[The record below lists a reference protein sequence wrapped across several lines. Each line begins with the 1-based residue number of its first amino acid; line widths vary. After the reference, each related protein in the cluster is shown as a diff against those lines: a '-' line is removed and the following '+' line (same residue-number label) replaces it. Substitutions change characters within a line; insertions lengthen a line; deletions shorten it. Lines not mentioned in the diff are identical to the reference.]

1 MRKGLNFTLALII
14 SVGFANAA
22 VRDGNSIDRNTNQSS
37 ARTAATTQR
46 GTTARTGK
54 NTISRTTTNSR
65 GNNST
70 NVSRATTARA
80 ATTATTARSAT
91 TASART
97 SAART
102 ASRAPARSN
111 ARAATM
117 TAAESMTFGTGYN
130 ACRDAYFTCMDQFCA
145 VQNET
150 YRRCVCSSRLNSI
163 ISGESLLSQTA
174 TQLQDFK
181 DLNIDIIPK
190 TAGEVQA
197 MLSASAGETAAAT
210 TKDAS
215 QSAQQLKNIST
226 VLNSTKSK
234 ALSTA
239 GTLDAG
245 GDINEIW
252 ATTDLA
258 SGAYIANL
266 TGEPLYN
273 AVHAQCAE
281 MAMPNCNSKSTLNMV
296 VSAYGMYIE
305 NDCTTLTNSLNKKIT
320 SAKKS
325 VRDTEREM
333 QLARLENYNAH
344 NSTAI
349 NECIAQVRNDLTAN
363 TACGT
368 DYVHCLDISGKY
380 LNRDTGEPLYT
391 AEFYQLDGQISLEGN
406 ILTNQTNR
414 LLVAD
419 LNRKRIF
426 AERGLD
432 TCRDIADVVWDEFM
446 RQAIVE
452 IYQGQQQRIRQVK
465 TDCLEVVT
473 KCYDEQNESLKD
485 FSNVKEQLLL
495 GQRLEL
501 SEEMC
506 VEKLNACSNLYGGG
520 SQGMKQLLTAMH
532 DITDQTIAQNCMATL
547 RDYAKD
553 ICAVP
558 SSDTIHTYP
567 YSCRVYSPGQQKYAH
582 NNACNQ
588 KLWADENKSESGFQG
603 FDQLPEN
610 NVTSNYTC
618 DATVIKKYTTCNS
631 EYYMAKSPQDLTP
644 IDKPEDGNACI
655 PCALLNTDQYV
666 CNDQGYAVPPEY
678 SPDDTPDSSDDI
690 NTEDCGDDYIGS
702 LYQKLVRYAL
712 QACVRPSLSN
722 DPDYIIPTTV
732 LQDVNVVMDSIRI
745 DMGNSLANECERL
758 GGTWVPS
765 EWVDKDTNN
774 EHDITADTLNKDFY
788 DETGAN
794 TKWGYCTATLAQTLR
809 DQCTNLGG
817 TWVAKTWLDKTEN
830 TTCCAN
836 NQCIEK
842 DNPTDSPD
850 GCHDITGDVLLNEFY
865 STQSETNTHIGY
877 CASIVH
883 TTSTQETP

>member
-1 MRKGLNFTLALII
+1 MIFSIICLPTWGIFDIITYIKRMRKGLNFTLALIF

-22 VRDGNSIDRNTNQSS
+22 VRDDNTIDRTTQKTVRTTAQRNTP
-37 ARTAATTQR
+37 ARTT
-46 GTTARTGK
+46 K
-54 NTISRTTTNSR
+54 NTVSRNATNSR
-65 GNNST
+65 GNNNT
-70 NVSRATTARA
+70 NISRATTARSA
-80 ATTATTARSAT
+80 ATTTTVRSATTPIRAATVRSASSPVRPTARSA
-91 TASART
+91 SL
-97 SAART
+97 SG
-102 ASRAPARSN
+102 
-111 ARAATM
+111 RAATM
-117 TAAESMTFGTGYN
+117 TTVESMTFGTGYN

-145 VQNET
+145 VQNDS

-197 MLSASAGETAAAT
+197 MLSASAGEMAAAT
-210 TKDAS
+210 TKDTS
-215 QSAQQLKNIST
+215 QSAQQLNNIST
-226 VLNSTKSK
+226 VLNNTKSK

-281 MAMPNCNSKSTLNMV
+281 IAMPNCNSKSTLNMV

-349 NECIAQVRNDLTAN
+349 NECIAQVRTDLTAN
-363 TACGT
+363 TACGA

-380 LNRDTGEPLYT
+380 LNHETGEPIYT

-465 TDCLEVVT
+465 NDCLEVVT

-520 SQGMKQLLTAMH
+520 SQGMKELLTAMH
-532 DITDQTIAQNCMATL
+532 DITDQTIAQNCIVTL
-547 RDYAKD
+547 KDYAKD

-558 SSDTIHTYP
+558 SSDTIHSYP
-567 YSCRVYSPGQQKYAH
+567 YSCRVYTPGQQKYAH
-582 NNACNQ
+582 NNECNQ
-588 KLWADENKSESGFQG
+588 KLWADENKSESGYIDLIIDTG
-603 FDQLPEN
+603 
-610 NVTSNYTC
+610 SNYIC
-618 DATVIKKYTTCNS
+618 EVAQKKYTSCKKGFFMTINAS
-631 EYYMAKSPQDLTP
+631 SLEPTSTP
-644 IDKPEDGNACI
+644 TFGNACMPCSALGPDYKCNGGTDAPI
-655 PCALLNTDQYV
+655 PPQ
-666 CNDQGYAVPPEY
+666 
-678 SPDDTPDSSDDI
+678 SD
-690 NTEDCGDDYIGS
+690 NSGSNNVDCGEDYIGS

-712 QACVRPSLSN
+712 QACVRPSLAN

-765 EWVDKDTNN
+765 EWIDEDADSK
-774 EHDITADTLNKDFY
+774 HDITTDSLSKKFY

-794 TKWGYCTATLAQTLR
+794 TKWGYCTES
-809 DQCTNLGG
+809 
-817 TWVAKTWLDKTEN
+817 KEN
-830 TTCCAN
+830 TTTVN
-836 NQCIEK
+836 
-842 DNPTDSPD
+842 
-850 GCHDITGDVLLNEFY
+850 
-865 STQSETNTHIGY
+865 STPSSTEPEAETNPEQNTE
-877 CASIVH
+877 
-883 TTSTQETP
+883 TTQETP

>member
-1 MRKGLNFTLALII
+1 MIFSIICLPTWGIFDIIIYIKRMRKGLNFTLALIF

-22 VRDGNSIDRNTNQSS
+22 VRDDNTIDRTTQKTVRTTAQRNTP
-37 ARTAATTQR
+37 ARTT
-46 GTTARTGK
+46 K
-54 NTISRTTTNSR
+54 NTVSRNATNSR
-65 GNNST
+65 GNNNT
-70 NVSRATTARA
+70 NISRATTARSA
-80 ATTATTARSAT
+80 ATTTTVRSATTPIRAATVRSASSPVRPTARSA
-91 TASART
+91 SL
-97 SAART
+97 SG
-102 ASRAPARSN
+102 
-111 ARAATM
+111 RAATM
-117 TAAESMTFGTGYN
+117 TTAESMTFGTGYN

-145 VQNET
+145 VQNDS

-197 MLSASAGETAAAT
+197 MLSASAGEMAAAT
-210 TKDAS
+210 TKDTS
-215 QSAQQLKNIST
+215 QSAQQLNNIST
-226 VLNSTKSK
+226 VLNNTKSK

-281 MAMPNCNSKSTLNMV
+281 IAMPNCNSKSTLNMV

-349 NECIAQVRNDLTAN
+349 NECIAQVRTDLTAN
-363 TACGT
+363 TACGA

-380 LNRDTGEPLYT
+380 LNHETGEPIYT

-465 TDCLEVVT
+465 NDCLEVVT

-520 SQGMKQLLTAMH
+520 SQGMKELLTAMH
-532 DITDQTIAQNCMATL
+532 DITDQTIAQNCIVTL
-547 RDYAKD
+547 KDYAKD

-558 SSDTIHTYP
+558 SSDTIHSYP
-567 YSCRVYSPGQQKYAH
+567 YSCRVYTPGQQKYAH
-582 NNACNQ
+582 KNECNQ
-588 KLWADENKSESGFQG
+588 KLWADENKSESGYIDLIIDTG
-603 FDQLPEN
+603 
-610 NVTSNYTC
+610 SNYICEAAQKTYISC
-618 DATVIKKYTTCNS
+618 KEGFFMTIHASSLEPTS
-631 EYYMAKSPQDLTP
+631 TP
-644 IDKPEDGNACI
+644 TLGNACMPCSALGPDYKCEGGIKAPI
-655 PCALLNTDQYV
+655 PIQN
-666 CNDQGYAVPPEY
+666 
-678 SPDDTPDSSDDI
+678 DSSES
-690 NTEDCGDDYIGS
+690 NNVDCGKDYIGS

-712 QACVRPSLSN
+712 QACVRPSLAN

-765 EWVDKDTNN
+765 EWVDEDTDTK
-774 EHDITADTLNKDFY
+774 HDITTDSLNKKFY

-794 TKWGYCTATLAQTLR
+794 TKWGYCTESKESTT
-809 DQCTNLGG
+809 TVNS
-817 TWVAKTWLDKTEN
+817 TPSSTEPE
-830 TTCCAN
+830 A
-836 NQCIEK
+836 
-842 DNPTDSPD
+842 
-850 GCHDITGDVLLNEFY
+850 
-865 STQSETNTHIGY
+865 ETNPEQNTE
-877 CASIVH
+877 
-883 TTSTQETP
+883 TTQETP

>member
-1 MRKGLNFTLALII
+1 MRKHLAFTLALIF

-22 VRDGNSIDRNTNQSS
+22 VRNENTVVRNTSSSQSVN
-37 ARTAATTQR
+37 RNKTT
-46 GTTARTGK
+46 
-54 NTISRTTTNSR
+54 I
-65 GNNST
+65 
-70 NVSRATTARA
+70 SRATTARETKKSVSRDTSTNIRNTNA
-80 ATTATTARSAT
+80 ARSTTARATSST
-91 TASART
+91 TAVRSGITPTTKRNASDTISRQP
-97 SAART
+97 
-102 ASRAPARSN
+102 SRASN

-117 TAAESMTFGTGYN
+117 TTSESMTFGTGYN

-145 VQNET
+145 VQNDT

-181 DLNIDIIPK
+181 DLNLDVIPK
-190 TAGEVQA
+190 TAGEVKA
-197 MLSASAGETAAAT
+197 MLSATDGENAAT
-210 TKDAS
+210 TTKDTS
-215 QSAQQLKNIST
+215 QSAQQLNKITT
-226 VLNSTKSK
+226 VLQNTKSK

-273 AVHAQCAE
+273 AVHAQCSE

-305 NDCTTLTNSLNKKIT
+305 NDCATLSNSLNKKIT

-333 QLARLENYNAH
+333 HLARLENYNAH

-349 NECIAQVRNDLTAN
+349 NECIAQVRTDLTAN
-363 TACGT
+363 AACGK
-368 DYVHCLDISGKY
+368 DFIHCLDISGRY

-391 AEFYQLDGQISLEGN
+391 AEFYQLDGQISLDGN
-406 ILTNQTNR
+406 ILNNQTNR
-414 LLVAD
+414 LLVAE

-432 TCRDIADVVWDEFM
+432 TCRDIADIVWDEFM

-465 TDCLEVVT
+465 NDCLDVVT

-485 FSNVKEQLLL
+485 FSNIKEQLLL

-506 VEKLNACSNLYGGG
+506 IEKLNACSNLYGGG
-520 SQGMKQLLTAMH
+520 SQGMKELLTAMH
-532 DITDQTIAQNCMATL
+532 DITNQTIAQNCSQTL
-547 RDYAKD
+547 KEFALD

-558 SSDTIHTYP
+558 TNDTIHSYP
-567 YSCRVYSPGQQKYAH
+567 YSCRVYTPGQQKYAH
-582 NNACNQ
+582 LNACNQ
-588 KLWADENKSESGFQG
+588 KLWADKNKSESDFNPNTDLIDSLLQKGYICKEQKTY
-603 FDQLPEN
+603 
-610 NVTSNYTC
+610 TSCNPNFYMTDTPTSYTPN
-618 DATVIKKYTTCNS
+618 TT
-631 EYYMAKSPQDLTP
+631 PTP
-644 IDKPEDGNACI
+644 GNACQ
-655 PCALLNTDQYV
+655 PCSLYQEKYGK
-666 CNDQGYAVPPEY
+666 GYTCPGGTQEPQKQE
-678 SPDDTPDSSDDI
+678 SGSDTPTPGSPK
-690 NTEDCGDDYIGS
+690 EEEVDCGDDYVGS

-712 QACVRPSLSN
+712 QACVRPSVAN

-732 LQDVNVVMDSIRI
+732 LQDVNVIMDSIRS
-745 DMGNSLANECERL
+745 DMGTALAAECQRL
-758 GGTWVPS
+758 GGTWVS
-765 EWVDKDTNN
+765 TAWTDTTKDT
-774 EHDITADTLNKDFY
+774 LYKQFY

-794 TKWGYCTATLAQTLR
+794 TQWGYCT
-809 DQCTNLGG
+809 
-817 TWVAKTWLDKTEN
+817 
-830 TTCCAN
+830 
-836 NQCIEK
+836 NQ
-842 DNPTDSPD
+842 D
-850 GCHDITGDVLLNEFY
+850 
-865 STQSETNTHIGY
+865 
-877 CASIVH
+877 
-883 TTSTQETP
+883 

>member
-1 MRKGLNFTLALII
+1 MIFSIICLPTWGIFDIIIYIKRMRKGLNFTLALIF

-22 VRDGNSIDRNTNQSS
+22 VRDDNTIDRTTQKTVRTTAQRNTP
-37 ARTAATTQR
+37 ARTT
-46 GTTARTGK
+46 K
-54 NTISRTTTNSR
+54 NTVSRNATNSR
-65 GNNST
+65 GNNNT
-70 NVSRATTARA
+70 NISRATTARSA
-80 ATTATTARSAT
+80 ATTTTVRSATTPIRAATVRSASSPVRPTARSA
-91 TASART
+91 SL
-97 SAART
+97 SG
-102 ASRAPARSN
+102 
-111 ARAATM
+111 RAATM
-117 TAAESMTFGTGYN
+117 TTVESMTFGTGYN

-145 VQNET
+145 VQNDS

-197 MLSASAGETAAAT
+197 MLSASAGEMAAAT
-210 TKDAS
+210 TKDTS
-215 QSAQQLKNIST
+215 QSAQQLNNIST
-226 VLNSTKSK
+226 VLNNTKSK

-281 MAMPNCNSKSTLNMV
+281 IAMPNCNSKSTLNMV

-349 NECIAQVRNDLTAN
+349 NECIAQVRTDLTAN
-363 TACGT
+363 TACGA

-380 LNRDTGEPLYT
+380 LNHETGEPIYT

-465 TDCLEVVT
+465 NDCLEVVT

-520 SQGMKQLLTAMH
+520 SQGMKELLTAMH
-532 DITDQTIAQNCMATL
+532 DITDQTIAQNCIVTL
-547 RDYAKD
+547 KDYAKD

-558 SSDTIHTYP
+558 SSDTIHSYP
-567 YSCRVYSPGQQKYAH
+567 YSCRVYTPGQQKYAH
-582 NNACNQ
+582 NNECNQ
-588 KLWADENKSESGFQG
+588 KLWADENKSESGYIDLIIDTG
-603 FDQLPEN
+603 
-610 NVTSNYTC
+610 SNYIC
-618 DATVIKKYTTCNS
+618 EAAQKQYTSCKEGFFMTINAS
-631 EYYMAKSPQDLTP
+631 SLDPITTP
-644 IDKPEDGNACI
+644 TWGNACM
-655 PCALLNTDQYV
+655 PCSAL
-666 CNDQGYAVPPEY
+666 G
-678 SPDDTPDSSDDI
+678 PDYTCPGDTTAPQPIQNGNSES
-690 NTEDCGDDYIGS
+690 NNVDCGEDYIGS

-712 QACVRPSLSN
+712 QACVRPSLAN

-765 EWVDKDTNN
+765 EWVDEEPDTK
-774 EHDITADTLNKDFY
+774 HDITTDSLNKKFY

-794 TKWGYCTATLAQTLR
+794 TKWGYCTESKESTT
-809 DQCTNLGG
+809 TVNS
-817 TWVAKTWLDKTEN
+817 TPSSTEPE
-830 TTCCAN
+830 T
-836 NQCIEK
+836 
-842 DNPTDSPD
+842 
-850 GCHDITGDVLLNEFY
+850 
-865 STQSETNTHIGY
+865 ETNPEQNTE
-877 CASIVH
+877 
-883 TTSTQETP
+883 TTQETP

>member
-37 ARTAATTQR
+37 ARTATTAQR

-54 NTISRTTTNSR
+54 NTVSRTTTNSR

-70 NVSRATTARA
+70 NVSRATTARSA
-80 ATTATTARSAT
+80 SATTTARSA
-91 TASART
+91 AAPART

-226 VLNSTKSK
+226 VLNNTKSK

-520 SQGMKQLLTAMH
+520 SQGMKELLTAMH

-567 YSCRVYSPGQQKYAH
+567 YSCRVYTPGQQKYAH

-610 NVTSNYTC
+610 NVISNYTC
-618 DATVIKKYTTCNS
+618 DENVIKKYTTCNP

-644 IDKPEDGNACI
+644 IDTPEDGNACI
-655 PCALLNTDQYV
+655 PCALLNPEQYV
-666 CNDQGYAVPPEY
+666 CNGTGYAAPPEF

-690 NTEDCGDDYIGS
+690 KTVDCGDYVGS

-765 EWVDKDTNN
+765 EWVDKTASCDCPLLNLTYCPVDK
-774 EHDITADTLNKDFY
+774 EFTDGCHDITGDVLFAKFY

-794 TKWGYCTATLAQTLR
+794 TKWGYCTESTESITTYTTTPASTEPAAET
-809 DQCTNLGG
+809 
-817 TWVAKTWLDKTEN
+817 APEEN
-830 TTCCAN
+830 T
-836 NQCIEK
+836 
-842 DNPTDSPD
+842 
-850 GCHDITGDVLLNEFY
+850 
-865 STQSETNTHIGY
+865 ET
-877 CASIVH
+877 
-883 TTSTQETP
+883 TQETP